1 MKAILFD
8 FDYTLG
14 DSTKGIISSV
24 NFALNKLGYQ
34 KRDEATIRK
43 TIGLSLRDTFFELEP
58 EGKESEAEQFSR
70 FFKEKADEV
79 MVPNT
84 ELYPGVRE
92 ILQAIK
98 KDGYQIGIVTTKFHY
113 RIEQIFSRQGIL
125 ELIDQIVGAED
136 VKV

>member
-34 KRDEATIRK
+34 KRDEETIRK

-58 EGKESEAEQFSR
+58 EISGCSR
-70 FFKEKADEV
+70 NLAGNKKGWI
-79 MVPNT
+79 PNRYCNNKIS
-84 ELYPGVRE
+84 L
-92 ILQAIK
+92 
-98 KDGYQIGIVTTKFHY
+98 
-113 RIEQIFSRQGIL
+113 SN
-125 ELIDQIVGAED
+125 
-136 VKV
+136 